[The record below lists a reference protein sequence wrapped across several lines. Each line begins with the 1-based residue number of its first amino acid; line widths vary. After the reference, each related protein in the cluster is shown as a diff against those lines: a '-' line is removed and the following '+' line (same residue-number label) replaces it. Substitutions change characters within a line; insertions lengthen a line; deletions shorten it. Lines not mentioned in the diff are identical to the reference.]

1 MKRRTFTGILAVAVF
16 AAGLAACSPSRAASV
31 TERVE
36 KTFTMQ
42 KGGSLSV
49 SNVNGG
55 ITLKS
60 WDKNEVQ
67 IVAIK
72 RAKASSEDQAKK
84 VLSEIKLRF
93 DASGNAVSVD
103 TTLPKDS
110 FFSFSWLTGGDSKS
124 VTYTINAP
132 SSIHVK
138 LESVN
143 GGIQVDSPG
152 SEIQAETVNGKIGI
166 TRGGLLSATTVNGA
180 IAFDVDN
187 VRKVE
192 TTNGSVHGTIR
203 SLKPS
208 RASLETVNGSL
219 RVAVNKSAAFH
230 LDAENVNGS
239 IDCGFP
245 SMSGSRHSLGGEV
258 NGGGE
263 TLHMEAVNGSIAV
276 HPAS

>member
-84 VLSEIKLRF
+84 VLSEI
-93 DASGNAVSVD
+93 
-103 TTLPKDS
+103 T
-110 FFSFSWLTGGDSKS
+110 KS